1 MTTENTTMQAIHEAY
16 TRESKCELSYEQFIT
31 LLTFYPALLVVAVDG
46 EIDHEEGIYVKHIA
60 KFMANSH
67 VVNEYHQRI
76 ALEKQFYKSLMYLY
90 EHESQWQAIFLQTLR
105 EYLRE
110 VPLLKENILEV
121 MIMFAD
127 SSNGISEEEY
137 DLIQSLANQLEI
149 DASLLNTAY

>member
-16 TRESKCELSYEQFIT
+16 IRESKCELSYEQFIT

-46 EIDHEEGIYVKHIA
+46 EIDYEEGIYVKHIA

-67 VVNEYHQRI
+67 ALSEHYQRT
-76 ALEKQFYKSLMYLY
+76 ALEKQFYKNLMYLY
-90 EHESQWQAIFLQTLR
+90 EHANQWQGIFLQTLR

-127 SSNGISEEEY
+127 SSNGISQEEY
-137 DLIQSLANQLEI
+137 DLIQSLAHQLGI
-149 DASLLNTAY
+149 DASLLNAAY